1 MSSPSTQLRN
11 LASLKTLKKSINAL
25 QLSRGHFI
33 YNTGDT
39 ISPSQQETIKAEFCK
54 FLKDKTAELSAD
66 KKNIELSM
74 LRQRYDKE
82 HRGPTAERLN
92 DKELMDYYF
101 PDDCAQLYEKM
112 KLVSSS
118 GKRTIYDVLFNSKK
132 REAINLILNFNTIQL
147 FKKDAKLFN
156 CEQIYNK
163 VLQDFQKA
171 PKLPRRKSTR
181 RSGSMLSRQNTPNAS
196 EMDMRRNELM
206 GSYRV
211 RSRSS
216 KRPPDASKLQH
227 TTLGKKR
234 KKKSIGKRKSKTK
247 RKSTSI

>member
-11 LASLKTLKKSINAL
+11 LASLKTLKSSIDAL
-25 QLSRGHFI
+25 QLSRGDFI

-54 FLKDKTAELSAD
+54 FLKVKKAELSAD
-66 KKNIELSM
+66 KKNIELSI
-74 LRQRYDKE
+74 LKKRYDKE
-82 HRGPTAERLN
+82 HRGATAERFN
-92 DKELMDYYF
+92 DDQLIDYYF
-101 PDDCAQLYEKM
+101 PDDCAELYKKM
-112 KLVSSS
+112 KLVSKP

-163 VLQDFQKA
+163 VLLDFQKA
-171 PKLPRRKSTR
+171 PKLPRRRSTR
-181 RSGSMLSRQNTPNAS
+181 RSGSKLSTQNTPNAS

-216 KRPPDASKLQH
+216 KKTIDASKLKH

-234 KKKSIGKRKSKTK
+234 KKKSRGKTK
-247 RKSTSI
+247 RKSTVI

>member
-1 MSSPSTQLRN
+1 MSSPKTQLRN
-11 LASLKTLKKSINAL
+11 LASLKTLKSSINAL
-25 QLSRGHFI
+25 QLSRGDFI

-54 FLKDKTAELSAD
+54 FLKDKKAELSAD
-66 KKNIELSM
+66 KKNIELSI
-74 LRQRYDKE
+74 LKKRYDKE
-82 HRGPTAERLN
+82 HRGATAEQFN
-92 DKELMDYYF
+92 DEQLIDYYF

-112 KLVSSS
+112 KSVSSS

-163 VLQDFQKA
+163 VLLDFQKA
-171 PKLPRRKSTR
+171 PKLPRRRSTR
-181 RSGSMLSRQNTPNAS
+181 RSGSKLSTQNTPTAS

-216 KRPPDASKLQH
+216 KKTIDASKLQH
-227 TTLGKKR
+227 TTLGKN
-234 KKKSIGKRKSKTK
+234 KKSRGKGKRKTK
-247 RKSTSI
+247 RKSTVL

>member
-11 LASLKTLKKSINAL
+11 LASLKTLKSSINAL
-25 QLSRGHFI
+25 QLSRGDFI

-54 FLKDKTAELSAD
+54 FLKVKKAELSAD

-74 LRQRYDKE
+74 LKKRYDKE
-82 HRGPTAERLN
+82 HRGATAERLD

-101 PDDCAQLYEKM
+101 PDDCTQLYKKM

-132 REAINLILNFNTIQL
+132 REAINLILNFNTIKL

-156 CEQIYNK
+156 CEKIYNK
-163 VLQDFQKA
+163 VLQDFQNA
-171 PKLPRRKSTR
+171 PKLPRRRSIR
-181 RSGSMLSRQNTPNAS
+181 RSGSMLSKQTTPNAS

-216 KRPPDASKLQH
+216 KNPIDASKLKH

-234 KKKSIGKRKSKTK
+234 KKKSRSKTK
-247 RKSTSI
+247 RKSTVI

>member
-1 MSSPSTQLRN
+1 
-11 LASLKTLKKSINAL
+11 IV
-25 QLSRGHFI
+25 
-33 YNTGDT
+33 
-39 ISPSQQETIKAEFCK
+39 
-54 FLKDKTAELSAD
+54 
-66 KKNIELSM
+66 LSM
-74 LRQRYDKE
+74 LKQRYDKE
-82 HRGPTAERLN
+82 HRGPTAERFN
-92 DKELMDYYF
+92 DDQLIDYYF

-132 REAINLILNFNTIQL
+132 REAINLILDFKKIHL

-181 RSGSMLSRQNTPNAS
+181 RSGSMLSTQNTPNAS
-196 EMDMRRNELM
+196 HMDIMARELTARR
-206 GSYRV
+206 
-211 RSRSS
+211 S
-216 KRPPDASKLQH
+216 KKPLDLRLLSH

-234 KKKSIGKRKSKTK
+234 KKKSRGKGKSRTK
-247 RKSTSI
+247 